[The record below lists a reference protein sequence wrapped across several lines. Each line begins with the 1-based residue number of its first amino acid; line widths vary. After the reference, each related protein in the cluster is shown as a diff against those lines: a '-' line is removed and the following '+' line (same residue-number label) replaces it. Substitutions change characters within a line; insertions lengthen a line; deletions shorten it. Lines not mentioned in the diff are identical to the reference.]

1 MAFLKKTRM
10 KKNGESYEYWRIV
23 ESVRTESGPR
33 HRTIAWLGKAPA
45 IDKEEKVGWE
55 EITRE
60 LSGKNDSDEIQMDLF
75 SESSSDSLS
84 KPDWATID
92 LNRVRVE
99 RLRRFGDVYLALIL
113 WRRMGLGRFFQKK
126 MENGREEI
134 PWNLMICLLCVA
146 RFCEPS
152 SELSIAESWYQK
164 TALDDLLGIDV
175 NKVNPDRLYRTLD
188 TVLKHREALFEHLGK
203 LYGEMFGEKC
213 DILLYDVTSTYFEGK
228 AEKNDLA
235 KHGYSRDKRPD
246 CRQVCIG
253 LVVTPEGFPLAFEVF
268 AGNRSD
274 VTTLEEIV
282 ELMERKYG
290 KARRVWVVDR
300 GIVSEANLSMLR
312 RNGADYI
319 CGTPRS
325 MLKKYEEELLSQS
338 WEQVQEGVEVK
349 IVKTPSG
356 EDEDGEYDPGACETY
371 ILCKSKGRMEKDRAI
386 VKKAADRLQNHLE
399 KLQKS
404 IISGRVKNRIV
415 AERRVGRL
423 FGKYWRA
430 SRLFNV
436 KISEGKDSDKKNS
449 FHMEIV
455 RNKEA
460 EEWLSLQNGC
470 YLLRTNLKV
479 KDATELWRAYIG
491 LVRVE
496 DAFRQLKSPLEL
508 RPLYHQRTD
517 RVQSHIMIC
526 FLALAMREVLSQWMK
541 ASGLGNAV
549 DTLKK
554 EISEIRS
561 MDVVLRAKKKTEI
574 RLRVVSTPEKSTKIL
589 LHHLNI
595 KVPNRPKKIQNVVPK
610 TGV

>member
-1 MAFLKKTRM
+1 MAFLKKTKLR
-10 KKNGESYEYWRIV
+10 KNGETYEYWRIV

-33 HRTIAWLGKAPA
+33 HRTIAWLGKEPG

-60 LSGKNDSDEIQMDLF
+60 LSGKERSGFIQGDLF
-75 SESSSDSLS
+75 SDRSSDSLC

-92 LNRVRVE
+92 LSQVRVE

-113 WRRMGLGRFFQKK
+113 WRRMGLDRFFKK
-126 MENGREEI
+126 RMNNGKEEI
-134 PWNLMICLLCVA
+134 PWRLMACLLCVA

-175 NKVNPDRLYRTLD
+175 DKVNPDRLYRTLD
-188 TVLKHREALFEHLGK
+188 QLLEHREELFGHFKK
-203 LYGEMFGEKC
+203 LYGEMFGEKY
-213 DILLYDVTSTYFEGK
+213 DILFYDVTSTYFEGM

-235 KHGYSRDKRPD
+235 FHGYSRDKRFD

-253 LVVTPEGFPLAFEVF
+253 LVASPEGFPLAFEVF
-268 AGNRSD
+268 AGNRAD

-300 GIVSEANLSMLR
+300 GIVSEANLAMLR
-312 RNGADYI
+312 RHGADYI

-325 MLKKYEEELLSQS
+325 MLKKYEEELLSHS

-349 IVKTPSG
+349 IVKAPSG
-356 EDEDGEYDPGACETY
+356 EDEQGEHDPGGRETF
-371 ILCKSKGRMEKDRAI
+371 ILCRSKGRMEKDRAI
-386 VKKAADRLQNHLE
+386 VKKAADRLQSHLE

-404 IISGRVKNRIV
+404 IISGRVKNRTV

-430 SRLFNV
+430 SRLFRV
-436 KISEGKDSDKKNS
+436 KISDGKNRLY
-449 FHMEIV
+449 MEIH
-455 RNKEA
+455 RNNEA
-460 EEWLSLQNGC
+460 EEWLSVQNGC
-470 YLLRTNLKV
+470 YLLRTNRKV
-479 KDATELWRAYIG
+479 KDAAELWRAYIG

-508 RPLYHQRTD
+508 RPVYHQRSD
-517 RVQSHIMIC
+517 RVQSHIMVC
-526 FLALAMREVLSQWMK
+526 FIALAMREVLSQWMK

-554 EISEIRS
+554 EFSEIRS
-561 MDVVLRAKKKTEI
+561 LDVVLKAKQKTQI
-574 RLRVVSTPEKSTKIL
+574 RLRVVSTPEQSTRIL
-589 LHHLNI
+589 LHHLNL